1 MIKKILFFSFCLC
14 FLVSVS
20 ANAAEKIRLGV
31 MPFLIRTS
39 TLTGDYSMTVSDM
52 VVKMLQVS
60 PSISVIE
67 RERLRVIAMEQGLKV
82 NADNNDSIIKLGQ
95 VAGCQ
100 YMLLGSIV
108 EVAHKHSSTKF
119 FSNTYYDYPTNNAED
134 DNHEY
139 RATLEARVV
148 EVLTGRIVLSFS
160 KSGSAIKLAKQN
172 NYGEPTYLRALETAS
187 SRLVDDVRKVLAN
200 EYAMIISVNKNNIRI
215 NRGRASGVNVGSLY
229 KVYQE
234 GEEIFDLNGK
244 YLGKREIN
252 LALLRVVSVQNE
264 FAVTEIVNNDVDKQQ
279 NIKKTDKKSAKTKRK
294 SKKRDTEEKELQT
307 EKPILIREGDKIE
320 AISFAE
326 AEKLK
331 LSDKRIGEEK

>member
-1 MIKKILFFSFCLC
+1 MRKRILFFSFCLC

-31 MPFLIRTS
+31 MPFLIRTGTKTGEYS
-39 TLTGDYSMTVSDM
+39 TTISDM
-52 VVKMLQVS
+52 IVKMLQAS

-67 RERLRVIAMEQGLKV
+67 RERLSVIAMEQGLKV

-108 EVAHKHSSTKF
+108 ESAHKY
-119 FSNTYYDYPTNNAED
+119 SNTNFFFYAYNDYFSENTENR
-134 DNHEY
+134 NHEY
-139 RATLEARVV
+139 RVTLEARVV
-148 EVLTGRIVLSFS
+148 DVVTGRIVFSFS

-172 NYGEPTYLRALETAS
+172 SYGEPTYLRALEAAS

-294 SKKRDTEEKELQT
+294 FKKKDTEEKELQT
-307 EKPILIREGDKIE
+307 EKPVLICEGDKIE